1 MPVVDN
7 MQYLTKGQQGKKIKG
22 PPHAPLSLV
31 TGCPAELGAPADAG
45 TWLLSYSLTHRFPV
59 CLYLQ
64 QCRHL

>member
-31 TGCPAELGAPADAG
+31 TGCPAELGAPADAD
-45 TWLLSYSLTHRFPV
+45 TWLLSYSV